1 MLGTSLARPI
11 IAKKQ
16 VEVAREYGA
25 NYVSH
30 GATGKGNDQV
40 RFELAYAALAPD
52 LKVYAPWKDQEFLNK
67 FQGRVDLINFAEEQ
81 GITIPVTLKK
91 PYSTDENLM
100 HKSYESGMLE
110 DPNHIADTGDFHCLR
125 RSLPKPRTRKNSSN

>member
-1 MLGTSLARPI
+1 MAQTTSAMVRP
-11 IAKKQ
+11 AKAMTK
-16 VEVAREYGA
+16 
-25 NYVSH
+25 S
-30 GATGKGNDQV
+30 

-110 DPNHIADTGDFHCLR
+110 DPNHIADTDFHCLR
-125 RSLPKPRTRKNSSN
+125 RSYRSPGPERIHRN